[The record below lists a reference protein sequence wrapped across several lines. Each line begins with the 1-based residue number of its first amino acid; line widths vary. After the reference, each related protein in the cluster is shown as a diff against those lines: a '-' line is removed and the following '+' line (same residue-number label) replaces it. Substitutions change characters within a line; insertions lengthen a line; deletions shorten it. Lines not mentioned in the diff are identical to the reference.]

1 MSNKKKAVA
10 KVKRSGSIETD
21 NRAPEG
27 PMITKDSRRSNAY
40 ESGKNHTA
48 GSKRGGAN
56 RGQGRVAL
64 DINGDKVK
72 TKPRYVTVSEED
84 LEKLTRFGKGNA
96 SFGVRALAQA
106 ALESKHEYTV
116 VVSLRGRGQNRAA
129 LSPNGER
136 LMLRKSAL
144 HVDDETYY
152 RIMDLSG
159 SGFSAGV
166 RMLVTHLDRNGKL
179 IKK

>member
-1 MSNKKKAVA
+1 
-10 KVKRSGSIETD
+10 
-21 NRAPEG
+21 
-27 PMITKDSRRSNAY
+27 MITKDRRRTKADD
-40 ESGKNHTA
+40 SGKNHAA

-116 VVSLRGRGQNRAA
+116 VVSLKGRGQNQAA

-136 LMLRKSAL
+136 LKLRKSAL